1 MHQIDPV
8 KFSQTLPT
16 PDDLWT
22 LEDETNTFC
31 SNISDCLYDTA
42 RRARRKCTQRNYTTH
57 TNVGECWNYLVE
69 HGDSKQIW
77 QAIGWNGSFDTPP
90 DKVMKPTD
98 LDFCKH

>member
-1 MHQIDPV
+1 MIQPEGQDENALKGI
-8 KFSQTLPT
+8 T
-16 PDDLWT
+16 P
-22 LEDETNTFC
+22 
-31 SNISDCLYDTA
+31 
-42 RRARRKCTQRNYTTH
+42 H

-98 LDFCKH
+98 